1 MNTSYAVAAVRAA
14 GVAAGL
20 ALLLGRVLKAAH
32 KRPLVAGDRPRS
44 PAVGAQEGNDGR
56 SGVED
61 RVLRLLTRTIR
72 ALLSLGVRM
81 GPMMMLTVPG
91 RKTGLPSANPVDLF
105 EQDGQHWLVSTH
117 QANSSSVLNL
127 RA

>member
-1 MNTSYAVAAVRAA
+1 MNTSYAVAAVLAA
-14 GVAAGL
+14 VAAAGL

-61 RVLRLLTRTIR
+61 RVLRLLTSTIR
-72 ALLSLGVRM
+72 SLLSIGVRM
-81 GPMMMLTVPG
+81 GPMMMLSVTG
-91 RKTGLPSANPVDLF
+91 RKTGLRRANPIDLSDP
-105 EQDGQHWLVSTH
+105 DGQHGMLTTH
-117 QANSSSVLNL
+117 KANWQ
-127 RA
+127 